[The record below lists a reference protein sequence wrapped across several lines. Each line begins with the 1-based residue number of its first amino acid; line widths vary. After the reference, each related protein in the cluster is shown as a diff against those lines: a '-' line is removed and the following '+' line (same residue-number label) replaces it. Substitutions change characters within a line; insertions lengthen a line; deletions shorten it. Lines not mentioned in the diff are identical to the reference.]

1 MKVWGIGTNDIR
13 EFPLRKDYIRIDW
26 DKEAAPDLHVMFRQI
41 QVNDIVYVKAFL
53 RNGRVLRVKA
63 IGIVTQSA
71 HKQEETENMVVTV
84 LWLDVFTKDPL
95 DISLNDCNLKN
106 NVYSN
111 TLYQEYSPQIIEKI
125 MKRYSSDILESVNE
139 PVDKLHKEQH

>member
-1 MKVWGIGTNDIR
+1 MKVWGVGTNDIN

-41 QVNDIVYVKAFL
+41 QVDDIVYVKAFVP
-53 RNGRVLRVKA
+53 RGRMLRVKA

-71 HKQEETENMVVTV
+71 HKQEEAENMVVKV

-95 DISLNDCNLKN
+95 EISLNDCNVKN
-106 NVYSN
+106 NVYNN
-111 TLYQEYSPQIIEKI
+111 TLYQEYSQQIIEKI
-125 MKRYSSDILESVNE
+125 MKRYSSDVLESVNE